1 MATEAE
7 GPGFVGIRFCQVC
20 NWILSS
26 SCMIFAIKMSKTV
39 QFLTSDE
46 IHENDV
52 CVFLFELNII
62 EHQKSE
68 LRLSDS

>member
-1 MATEAE
+1 
-7 GPGFVGIRFCQVC
+7 
-20 NWILSS
+20 
-26 SCMIFAIKMSKTV
+26 MIFAIKLSKTV

-52 CVFLFELNII
+52 CGFLFELNII